1 MTDKGC
7 QGNRRRLEG
16 MCVVVRMKK
25 KDTVSDMGCLK
36 KTLKIVKSPPSEI
49 FEKPSLE
56 LPVVTMNGHIP
67 RSNINKGGLYNGF
80 FSSDRSNYDK
90 SDASQDEDE
99 DDDDDFFTKEESSDD
114 TDRKEKSYRRQP
126 KNSALA
132 RQNRISRKRLSVE
145 EKLIEDNKSYYR
157 VEVLNSKLRSS
168 EYFVNQKQLESRV
181 NDEIENDSCSD
192 EGECSREA
200 QQPLS
205 KNAEKSKEPV
215 VVRFKKVRKSQ
226 LSVLSDEA
234 ESFMFG
240 DSARREAKK
249 IEYTSPD
256 ESSDSA
262 DSETSSS
269 EEEELPKIKKMVP
282 DSDEDGS
289 PFTKDMDS
297 DSLSSP
303 PTLTCD
309 HDSVSESEEDI
320 TEDCADT
327 NITLNSITFSFENPP
342 KKEPWIETYKRQ
354 DDGKNEYHY
363 PYHHDYPKVLL
374 PFEYPVAE
382 RLKLLSGKRVQG
394 FGRRRGRRKI
404 DDGRARKSP
413 RCHASTLAVMSNF
426 LRRPLREC
434 SKSSDF
440 SYEEE
445 SRSSLPDT
453 VETSSSTSEYRL
465 NSFMSNSNSLPIDPN
480 GDVFAAAIARV
491 ACGETSTL
499 QVSPGPCLAVNPALM
514 DNPRGMDIYLQP
526 GLTVPL
532 EAIINQYNSDTSW
545 MEYMDYSS
553 SCHEQASEIV
563 TCYEP
568 QSTEVNDKTY
578 IKSEPYHWPEIP
590 LRRRRKR
597 MKKQEESRP
606 VVPPV
611 LIKCEPCEIKLEP
624 MSAKILQHFG
634 VKDEPVLIKE
644 ESISVGNERRF
655 HSVTELAPTS
665 DPPPPIVKRGRGRP
679 RKYPLPT
686 EYQSPSSG
694 FATSSPQLP
703 PNNSCNNKST
713 IPRFS
718 FIQRSFINQ
727 IV

>member
-1 MTDKGC
+1 MTDKEC
-7 QGNRRRLEG
+7 PGNLRRVEG
-16 MCVVVRMKK
+16 VCVVVRKK
-25 KDTVSDMGCLK
+25 KKPDIVSDMGCLK

-67 RSNINKGGLYNGF
+67 RSNINKAKLYNGF
-80 FSSDRSNYDK
+80 FSSKRSNYDK
-90 SDASQDEDE
+90 SDVSQDEDE
-99 DDDDDFFTKEESSDD
+99 DDDDFFTKEESSDEAESKQKYHS
-114 TDRKEKSYRRQP
+114 RKP
-126 KNSALA
+126 KNSVEP
-132 RQNRISRKRLSVE
+132 RRSRVSRKRLSVE

-181 NDEIENDSCSD
+181 NDEIQNGSCSD
-192 EGECSREA
+192 EGDSRSEVK
-200 QQPLS
+200 QPSS
-205 KNAEKSKEPV
+205 KKVEKSKEPV

-234 ESFMFG
+234 ENFMFG

-249 IEYTSPD
+249 VEYTSND

-262 DSETSSS
+262 GSETSSS
-269 EEEELPKIKKMVP
+269 EDEELPKIKKMVP
-282 DSDEDGS
+282 DSDDGS
-289 PFTKDMDS
+289 PTTRDMDS

-303 PTLTCD
+303 PMLSCD
-309 HDSVSESEEDI
+309 HDSVSESEEDV
-320 TEDCADT
+320 TKDCVDS
-327 NITLNSITFSFENPP
+327 NFSLNSITFSFENPP
-342 KKEPWIETYKRQ
+342 KNEPWIETYKRKE
-354 DDGKNEYHY
+354 DGKNEYHY
-363 PYHHDYPKVLL
+363 PYHHNYPKVIL
-374 PFEYPVAE
+374 PLEYPVAE
-382 RLKLLSGKRVQG
+382 RLKLLSGKRG
-394 FGRRRGRRKI
+394 YGRRRGRRKL
-404 DDGRARKSP
+404 DDNKSRKSP

-453 VETSSSTSEYRL
+453 MDTSSSTSDYRI
-465 NSFMSNSNSLPIDPN
+465 NSFMGNPDSLPIDPN
-480 GDVFAAAIARV
+480 GDVFAAALARV
-491 ACGETSTL
+491 AYGETSTL
-499 QVSPGPCLAVNPALM
+499 HVSPGPCLAVNPALM
-514 DNPRGMDIYLQP
+514 DNPPGMDIYLQP

-532 EAIINQYNSDTSW
+532 EAIIDKHNSDTSW
-545 MEYMDYSS
+545 MEHMDYSS
-553 SCHEQASEIV
+553 ACHES
-563 TCYEP
+563 
-568 QSTEVNDKTY
+568 STELVTSYQPHNNEINDNTY
-578 IKSEPYHWPEIP
+578 IKNEPYNWPEIP

-597 MKKQEESRP
+597 VKKEEPHR

-624 MSAKILQHFG
+624 MSAKILQHFA
-634 VKDEPVLIKE
+634 VNDEPVLIKE
-644 ESISVGNERRF
+644 ESISVGNEGRF
-655 HSVTELAPTS
+655 HCIKKNQAPPS
-665 DPPPPIVKRGRGRP
+665 GPPPPVVKRGRGRP

-686 EYQSPSSG
+686 ECQSPSG
-694 FATSSPQLP
+694 FNSSPQP
-703 PNNSCNNKST
+703 PPTNAYNKST